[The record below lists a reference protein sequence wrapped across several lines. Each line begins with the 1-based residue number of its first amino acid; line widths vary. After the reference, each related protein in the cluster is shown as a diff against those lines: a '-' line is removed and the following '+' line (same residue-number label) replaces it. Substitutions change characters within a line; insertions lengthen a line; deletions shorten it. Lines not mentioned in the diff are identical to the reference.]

1 VVNHSKARCRE
12 VCNAG
17 MQTRPGERTGV
28 KVLKCVGAAAADA
41 PWRGSKQ
48 SVWRK
53 PAGNSN
59 GKLGAEMEKNPEGKC
74 AMVHFCCS
82 GGGLIIASKWLK
94 LLKPIKQVARQR
106 KFSLIATEM
115 RFIKIQEIAY
125 KYNWK
130 IV

>member
-1 VVNHSKARCRE
+1 VAGKQTIRSEETCRKL
-12 VCNAG
+12 
-17 MQTRPGERTGV
+17 QWKTRSG
-28 KVLKCVGAAAADA
+28 
-41 PWRGSKQ
+41 
-48 SVWRK
+48 
-53 PAGNSN
+53 N
-59 GKLGAEMEKNPEGKC
+59 GKNAEGKC
-74 AMVHFCCS
+74 AMVHACCS

-94 LLKPIKQVARQR
+94 LLKPIKQAAHQR